1 MKSSDP
7 QPSTNHLINCPGAS
21 CRGALPFCASSYCML
36 THWKERHGGE
46 EMPQWLEKEIAIS
59 SSERKA
65 VLQWGARS
73 SAMSRKRKAAED
85 KAVEATLA
93 ASAPVLQRRRQ
104 RSSRLNLGEGSEG
117 WCGQRQRQ
125 RLQTGKRRRGMRCKR
140 SGLDARWACAVTSRS
155 PAVHE

>member
-1 MKSSDP
+1 MGEIPYQQGRAMKSSDP

-85 KAVEATLA
+85 KAAEATLA
-93 ASAPVLQRRRQ
+93 AKRARASEAEAAEQQ
-104 RSSRLNLGEGSEG
+104 AGLGR
-117 WCGQRQRQ
+117 GQR
-125 RLQTGKRRRGMRCKR
+125 
-140 SGLDARWACAVTSRS
+140 GLARAAAAAT
-155 PAVHE
+155 PADGQEEVSKG

>member
-1 MKSSDP
+1 MGEIPYQQGRAIKSSDKS
-7 QPSTNHLINCPGAS
+7 PSTNHLINCPGAS

-73 SAMSRKRKAAED
+73 SAMSRKRKAAERPRI
-85 KAVEATLA
+85 K
-93 ASAPVLQRRRQ
+93 R
-104 RSSRLNLGEGSEG
+104 SRLHLRQVRPCFRGGGSG
-117 WCGQRQRQ
+117 AAG
-125 RLQTGKRRRGMRCKR
+125 
-140 SGLDARWACAVTSRS
+140 
-155 PAVHE
+155 